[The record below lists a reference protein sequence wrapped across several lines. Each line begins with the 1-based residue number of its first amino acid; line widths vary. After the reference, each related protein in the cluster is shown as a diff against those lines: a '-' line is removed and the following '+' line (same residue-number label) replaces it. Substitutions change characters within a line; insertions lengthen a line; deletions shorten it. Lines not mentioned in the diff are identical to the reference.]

1 MLPLSKVKLFLIVFF
16 VFIIPSILFFIGEN
30 YFKQKKVIDTLEK
43 NNELT
48 IEYFTRKE
56 ILNKSIDDTAKDI
69 INNKELSDIEKF
81 NILNDCLFSCKLD
94 LNKGKVIFDGKDK
107 IK

>member
-1 MLPLSKVKLFLIVFF
+1 MLPLSKIKLFLIVLF

-30 YFKQKKVIDTLEK
+30 YFKQKNVIDTLEK

-48 IEYFTRKE
+48 IEYFAKKE
-56 ILNKSIDDTAKDI
+56 ILNKSIDDRAENI

-94 LNKGKVIFDGKDK
+94 INKGKVIFNEKHSN
-107 IK
+107 